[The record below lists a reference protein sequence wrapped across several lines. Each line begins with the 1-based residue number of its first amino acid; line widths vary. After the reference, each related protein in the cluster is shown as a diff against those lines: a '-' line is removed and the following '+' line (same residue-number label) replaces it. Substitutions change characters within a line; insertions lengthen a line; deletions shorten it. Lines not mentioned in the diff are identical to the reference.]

1 MFAWVRR
8 LLPSHAVPRSPAVT
22 PEQVNELRQQIADV
36 RAWLAEVEAKLD
48 RSTLSQPKAAPLT
61 TDEYIERATSATQV
75 YKALEPE
82 LGVDRRTILAR
93 VERIVRAHGFA
104 ESIPDWGTSLVL
116 AKHLAGRTE
125 DGTRRIVAAIAELDT
140 PVGAGA

>member
-1 MFAWVRR
+1 MFDWVAR
-8 LLPSHAVPRSPAVT
+8 LARHAVPRGTAVT

-36 RAWLAEVEAKLD
+36 RAWLSEVESKLASHSEH
-48 RSTLSQPKAAPLT
+48 RAIPAMSV
-61 TDEYIERATSATQV
+61 DEQIEAATSATQV
-75 YKALEPE
+75 YKSLERE

-125 DGTRRIVAAIAELDT
+125 DGERRIVAAIAALDT